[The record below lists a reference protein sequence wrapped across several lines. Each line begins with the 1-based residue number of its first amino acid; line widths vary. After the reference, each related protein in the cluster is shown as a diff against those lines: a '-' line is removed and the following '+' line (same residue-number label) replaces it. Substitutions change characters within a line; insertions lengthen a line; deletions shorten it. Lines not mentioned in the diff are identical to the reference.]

1 MLVNTRLD
9 SRQLAAVSWPC
20 RTQAKAQEVDT
31 WARRGQFVR
40 CAGPWFRGGSELA
53 AFMLVAPTLPAA
65 PAPATP
71 PRSAGTDAQ
80 PRRAIGLSLR
90 ADADR
95 AADALLHRL
104 WLLRGRWR
112 WVVGLEAVLLGAVA
126 ALVVMAIAAAASV
139 LLDRV
144 VGGGYLV
151 VRAAIPPALGTA
163 LVMAVHRF
171 RQQRDLASW
180 ADVRGQRHAQAD
192 GELLRT
198 GVELAHQVLAAPGQS
213 AQLGSPL
220 LLVAT
225 LEHASA
231 EAAGLEV
238 DVKAIAQRCRRYAG
252 WLAAALAV
260 LAVAALRAPDE
271 TAKWFATSDAQAQ
284 TAKELGT
291 LVGDMRVEVQPPD
304 YAAAAVA
311 VRQVEGGETAALRG
325 SRLTLTAMPL
335 PGLQIDAVEVQAT
348 KAAKPR
354 SERQPVATSAS
365 GSIAW
370 QLTVLEGVRYR
381 YWGRDAGGQRLCEV
395 GWRDLTTSDDRAPR
409 AVLSEASSEV
419 EVRPGQTLTVKGE
432 VEDDLGLLQ
441 VDLVV
446 TRPGSGVER
455 RPMTVQSGARQ
466 ASLTEVLQVDTL
478 QLRPGEVAQLHLEAS
493 DANPFDSARK
503 GLSDKWRVRMF
514 SADRHHTRVLDAIS
528 AMADQW
534 TLRLAERLEKDPAIQ
549 KVELAAALKT
559 RAQLAAEEQRSLDG
573 LRACKQLLADDV
585 IAKPRT
591 LNDLD
596 TIERELQEAMAE
608 ETQAIVRTE
617 GEASGYSEMRDLYAL
632 QRVHAVA
639 IAAQE
644 RAVSALAGLA
654 RDEHEALM
662 VRQAQQLAATQ
673 QQLLTT
679 LEKLAN
685 NDAKPLQAEAER
697 MIEDLERQLDQLTAG
712 AQKQAQLVPE
722 EHLNAPA
729 SLAGLPRDLGE
740 QRGGLAEV
748 RRLLREG
755 KTRAALEA
763 MRKLSQGLQNA
774 LGSKPGEGGAPT
786 AKDEAL
792 ARLVQELRRGIDH
805 GLDGEGRLRDE
816 LRSPAEE
823 TQRGQE
829 ELLRQVREQVLPQV
843 ADWVREVRESLRGPR
858 IVSAQLRRHSSL
870 GLVRQ
875 ALQSAADA
883 LDKARLDSALQAL
896 SEAQD
901 GLAAARRAVAQ
912 AVPDKDTAQDA
923 RRLEQAD
930 EKLDRAAQRLRAAMP
945 EPGELLRPASRN
957 RVEALADHQAQVRM
971 GVERVRKHLAESR
984 DSHPALQRQVG
995 ERLDHALQLMREAE
1009 DALRRTDAQRAFDQ
1023 SAEVLAALERAAELL
1038 QQGAQGRPGAAE
1050 PGERAGPGGKEQVE
1064 VRSGNAGDAADTYR
1078 KDVLKAMQRAGPA
1091 GWQERLQRYYKAIAR

>member
-1 MLVNTRLD
+1 M
-9 SRQLAAVSWPC
+9 S
-20 RTQAKAQEVDT
+20 
-31 WARRGQFVR
+31 
-40 CAGPWFRGGSELA
+40 
-53 AFMLVAPTLPAA
+53 VAPTLSAA
-65 PAPATP
+65 PAAGAP
-71 PRSAGTDAQ
+71 PRSAATDSQ
-80 PRRAIGLSLR
+80 PRRAVGLSLR

-112 WVVGLEAVLLGAVA
+112 WVVGVEAVLLGAVA

-139 LLDRV
+139 LLQRV

-171 RQQRDLASW
+171 RQQRDLANW
-180 ADVRGQRHAQAD
+180 ADARVQRHARAD

-198 GVELAHQVLAAPGQS
+198 GVELAQQVLAAPGQS
-213 AQLGSPL
+213 RLLGSPL

-225 LEHASA
+225 LEHASV

-238 DVKAIAQRCRRYAG
+238 DVKAIAQRCRRYAL
-252 WLAAALAV
+252 WLAVALAV
-260 LAVAALRAPDE
+260 LAISALRSPEE
-271 TAKWFATSDAQAQ
+271 TARWFAASAADAQI
-284 TAKELGT
+284 AKDIGT
-291 LVGDMRVEVQPPD
+291 LVGDMRVQVQPPD

-311 VRQVEGGETAALRG
+311 GRQVEGGETAALRG

-335 PGLQIDAVEVQAT
+335 PALQIDAVEVQTA
-348 KAAKPR
+348 KGAKPR
-354 SERQPVATSAS
+354 SERQPVATAAN

-370 QLTVLEGVRYR
+370 QLTVLEAVRYR
-381 YWGRDAGGQRLCEV
+381 YWGRDASGQRLCEV
-395 GWRDLTTSDDRAPR
+395 GWRDLTTTDDRAPR
-409 AVLSEASSEV
+409 AVLRDAGGEV
-419 EVRPGQTLTVKGE
+419 EVRPGQALVLKGE

-455 RPMTVQSGARQ
+455 RPLTVQSGVRQ
-466 ASLTEVLQVDTL
+466 ASLTETLQVDTL

-528 AMADQW
+528 ALADQW
-534 TLRLAERLEKDPAIQ
+534 TLRLADRLEKDPAIQ
-549 KVELAAALKT
+549 KVELAAALKA
-559 RAQLAAEEQRSLDG
+559 RAALAAEEQRSLDG

-596 TIERELQEAMAE
+596 TIERELVEALTE
-608 ETQAIVRTE
+608 EAQAIARTE
-617 GEASGYSEMRDLYAL
+617 GEPSGYSELRDLYAL

-654 RDEHEALM
+654 KDEQEALM
-662 VRQAQQLAATQ
+662 VRHAQRLAETQ
-673 QQLLTT
+673 QRLLTT

-697 MIEDLERQLDQLTAG
+697 MMEELERQLDLLAAL

-729 SLAGLPRDLGE
+729 ALAGLPRDLGE
-740 QRGGLAEV
+740 QRSGLADV
-748 RRLLREG
+748 RKLLREG
-755 KTRAALEA
+755 KTRAALEV
-763 MRKLSQGLQNA
+763 MRKLSQSLQNSM
-774 LGSKPGEGGAPT
+774 GSQPGEGGART

-792 ARLVQELRRGIDH
+792 ERLVQELRRGIDR
-805 GLDGEGRLRDE
+805 GLDGEGRLRDD

-829 ELLRQVREQVLPQV
+829 DLLRQVREQVLPQV
-843 ADWVREVRESLRGPR
+843 AEWVREVRESLRGPR
-858 IVSAQLRRHSSL
+858 IVSAQLRRHTSL

-875 ALQSAADA
+875 ALESAAEA
-883 LDKARLDSALQAL
+883 LEKARLDSALQAL
-896 SEAQD
+896 AEAQD

-912 AVPDKDTAQDA
+912 APPDKEIAQDA
-923 RRLEQAD
+923 RRLELAD
-930 EKLDRAAQRLRAAMP
+930 EKLDRAAQRLREVMP

-957 RVEALADHQAQVRM
+957 RVEALAEQQAQVRM
-971 GVERVRKHLAESR
+971 GVERVRKHLMESR

-1023 SAEVLAALERAAELL
+1023 SAEILSALERAAELL
-1038 QQGAQGRPGAAE
+1038 QQGAQGRAGAAE
-1050 PGERAGPGGKEQVE
+1050 PGERAGPGGNEPVE
-1064 VRSGNAGDAADTYR
+1064 VRSGNAGDAADNYR
-1078 KDVLKAMQRAGPA
+1078 RDVLKAMQRSGPV

>member
-1 MLVNTRLD
+1 M
-9 SRQLAAVSWPC
+9 S
-20 RTQAKAQEVDT
+20 
-31 WARRGQFVR
+31 
-40 CAGPWFRGGSELA
+40 
-53 AFMLVAPTLPAA
+53 VAPPLPAA
-65 PAPATP
+65 PGSGAP
-71 PRSAGTDAQ
+71 PRSATTDAH
-80 PRRAIGLSLR
+80 PRRVVGLSLR

-126 ALVVMAIAAAASV
+126 ALVVMAIAATAS
-139 LLDRV
+139 LLLQRV
-144 VGGGYLV
+144 MGAGFLV
-151 VRAAIPPALGTA
+151 VRAAVPPALGTA
-163 LVMAVHRF
+163 LVMAIHRF
-171 RQQRDLASW
+171 RQQRNLADW
-180 ADVRGQRHAQAD
+180 AAARVQRHADAD
-192 GELLRT
+192 GELVRT
-198 GVELAHQVLAAPGQS
+198 GVELANQVLAAPGQS
-213 AQLGSPL
+213 ALLGSPL

-231 EAAGLEV
+231 ESVGLEV
-238 DVKAIAQRCRRYAG
+238 DVKAIALRCKRYAG
-252 WLAAALAV
+252 WLAAALAIV
-260 LAVAALRAPDE
+260 AIAALRGPDE
-271 TAKWFATSDAQAQ
+271 LAKWFAASATETQI
-284 TAKELGT
+284 AKEIGT
-291 LVGDMRVEVQPPD
+291 LVGDLRVEVQPPD
-304 YAAAAVA
+304 YAATAVA
-311 VRQVEGGETAALRG
+311 VRQVEGGETASLRG

-335 PGLQIDAVEVQAT
+335 PSLQIDAVEVQVA
-348 KAAKPR
+348 KGAKPR
-354 SERQPVATSAS
+354 SERQPVANSAN
-365 GSIAW
+365 GTIAW
-370 QLTVLEGVRYR
+370 QLTVLEAVRYR
-381 YWGRDAGGQRLCEV
+381 YWGRDPTGQRLCEV
-395 GWRDLTTSDDRAPR
+395 GWRELGTTDDRPPR
-409 AVLSEASSEV
+409 AVLSESGSEV
-419 EVRPGQTLTVKGE
+419 EMRPGQALTVKGE

-446 TRPGSGVER
+446 TRPGAGVER
-455 RPMTVQSGARQ
+455 RPMTVQSGSRQ
-466 ASLTEVLQVDTL
+466 ASIAETLQIDTL
-478 QLRPGEVAQLHLEAS
+478 QLGPGEVAQLHLEAS

-503 GLSDKWRVRMF
+503 GLSDKWRIRMF
-514 SADRHHTRVLDAIS
+514 SAERHHARVLDAMT
-528 AMADQW
+528 ALADLW
-534 TLRLAERLEKDPAIQ
+534 TLRLADRLEKDPALQ

-573 LRACKQLLADDV
+573 LRACKLLLADDV

-596 TIERELQEAMAE
+596 TIERDLQEALTE
-608 ETQAIVRTE
+608 EARAIVRTD
-617 GEASGYSEMRDLYAL
+617 GEASGYSELRDLYAL
-632 QRVHAVA
+632 QRVHAVT

-654 RDEHEALM
+654 RDEQEALM
-662 VRQAQQLAATQ
+662 VRQAQHLAETE

-697 MIEDLERQLDQLTAG
+697 MIEDLERQLDLLAAQ
-712 AQKQAQLVPE
+712 AQKQAPSVPE

-729 SLAGLPRDLGE
+729 SLAGLTRDVGE
-740 QRGGLAEV
+740 QRAGLAEV

-755 KTRAALEA
+755 KVRAALEE

-774 LGSKPGEGGAPT
+774 LGSKSANGGART

-792 ARLVQELRRGIDH
+792 ERLVQELRRGIDR

-829 ELLRQVREQVLPQV
+829 ELLRQVREQALPQV
-843 ADWVREVRESLRGPR
+843 AEWVREVRDSLRGTR

-875 ALQSAADA
+875 ALESAADA

-896 SEAQD
+896 AEAQD

-912 AVPDKDTAQDA
+912 AAPDNDAALDA
-923 RRLEQAD
+923 RRLEMAD
-930 EKLDRAAQRLRAAMP
+930 EKLDRAAQRLREAMP
-945 EPGELLRPASRN
+945 EPGELLRPASRS
-957 RVEALADHQAQVRM
+957 RVEALADQQAQVRM
-971 GVERVRKHLAESR
+971 GVERIRKRLAESR

-1009 DALRRTDAQRAFDQ
+1009 EAMRRTDAQRAFDQ
-1023 SAEVLAALERAAELL
+1023 SAEILNALERSAELL
-1038 QQGAQGRPGAAE
+1038 QPGPQGRPSAAT
-1050 PGERAGPGGKEQVE
+1050 PGERSGPGGAEPIE
-1064 VRSGNAGDAADTYR
+1064 VRSGNTGDAADTYR
-1078 KDVLKAMQRAGPA
+1078 KDVLKAMQRSGPA